1 MRSVTRRHVLR
12 PRRALGTIEG
22 AGSGRQQLP
31 LVLVTPN
38 PREPHLQTPLVG
50 RTASGP
56 PVLEAKKLQQVVRD
70 RLPRETRARVR
81 PEGRE
86 GARDAEIWER
96 VFQPE
101 EAAGTK
107 AQAGGSMVCPPER
120 RPGRLERSEVLRRS
134 LERWRTGQA
143 RQDLRLVC
151 GVLDSYS
158 KDGGVSRDEM
168 IRPKCFQR
176 PLHLL
181 GRNQRGENGNREARF
196 RLKTQPLRCLV
207 PRPRLGG

>member
-1 MRSVTRRHVLR
+1 
-12 PRRALGTIEG
+12 
-22 AGSGRQQLP
+22 
-31 LVLVTPN
+31 
-38 PREPHLQTPLVG
+38 
-50 RTASGP
+50 
-56 PVLEAKKLQQVVRD
+56 
-70 RLPRETRARVR
+70 
-81 PEGRE
+81 
-86 GARDAEIWER
+86 
-96 VFQPE
+96 
-101 EAAGTK
+101 
-107 AQAGGSMVCPPER
+107 MVCPPER

-158 KDGGVSRDEM
+158 KDDGVSRDEM

-176 PLHLL
+176 PPHLL

-196 RLKTQPLRCLV
+196 RLKIQPLRCRV